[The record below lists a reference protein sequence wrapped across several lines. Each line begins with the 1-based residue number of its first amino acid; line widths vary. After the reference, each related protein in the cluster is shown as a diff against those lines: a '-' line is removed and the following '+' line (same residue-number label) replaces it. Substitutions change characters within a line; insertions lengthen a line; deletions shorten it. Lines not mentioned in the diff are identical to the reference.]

1 MMIFVE
7 YEDPDLIEQLK
18 AATLYLFPK
27 QPMLEVKE
35 AKDIGRLQ
43 TMLRQVPEGVVLIP
57 KKYGRGINLR
67 F

>member
-7 YEDPDLIEQLK
+7 EEDPDLIEQLK

-43 TMLRQVPEGVVLIP
+43 TML
-57 KKYGRGINLR
+57 K
-67 F
+67 